1 MSRLLACLA
10 LMIGI
15 AQPAHAGI
23 PVLDVS
29 NLVQSVQQAL
39 NSVTQVQNQLQQI
52 RQLESQITQL
62 DREFASLNG
71 LRGLANLANNPLLQ
85 DYIPQGAP
93 QLLQSV
99 TTDGYAALNGA
110 AKIARDAQMVY
121 NCLDVI
127 DTALQRSCQARLAL
141 PYQQKQLFT
150 DALARASTRMNQIN
164 TLMVSA
170 GTAADPKAIA
180 EAQTRLAGEQAM
192 LTHELTN
199 VQLVQAQAAADQ
211 RVNISQSSERSAAQA
226 AKGGDVGQLFR

>member
-1 MSRLLACLA
+1 MSRLLLCLA
-10 LMIGI
+10 LLLGL
-15 AQPAHAGI
+15 AEPAHAGI
-23 PVLDVS
+23 PVLDAS

-39 NSVTQVQNQLQQI
+39 NSVTQVQNQIQQI
-52 RQLESQITQL
+52 RQLESQISQL

-85 DYIPQGAP
+85 DYIPQGTP

-99 TTDGYAALNGA
+99 ANDGYAALDGA
-110 AKIARDAQMVY
+110 AKVARDARMLY
-121 NCLDVI
+121 NCLDI
-127 DTALQRSCQARLAL
+127 TDATLQRSCQARLAL

-170 GTAADPKAIA
+170 AAAADPKAIA
-180 EAQTRLAGEQAM
+180 EAQTRLSGEQAM

-211 RVNISQSSERSAAQA
+211 RVTVSQSSERSAAQA
-226 AKGGDVGQLFR
+226 AKGGDVGALFR